1 MKKGMVAATLV
12 AACVLPAVAP
22 ASIGA
27 ELKASSKAEQAL
39 QGRYPTYSVFAVCDQ
54 QSSRRFWC
62 TVGGSRG
69 HCVVTGH
76 ARVTR
81 YPWRTRLVG
90 VTRDCY

>member
-1 MKKGMVAATLV
+1 VKKFVVAAAL
-12 AACVLPAVAP
+12 AASCIVPAVAP

-27 ELKASSKAEQAL
+27 ELKAGSKAEQSL
-39 QGRYPTYSVFAVCDQ
+39 QHRYPPYTVFAVCDQ

-69 HCVVTGH
+69 HCLISGH

-81 YPWRTRLVG
+81 SPWRTRLVG
-90 VTRDCY
+90 VNRSCY